1 MSQAIMLAYNPLNMA
16 NVQAQTNMSDMP
28 LRIALFV
35 VPNLPTLK
43 QALAKISLSY
53 LSLLEAKFTI
63 TDLPLTSFEG
73 DLQLA
78 IERLKNNELS
88 DDITHQSKKNVCVQI
103 RNTTHRLL
111 MIPALQAAKLKWSSH
126 AILSSAQ
133 FASSAQAPQEM
144 QTLAIL
150 QHNALLQAK
159 VMHRQTEIKHHTI
172 YTHNAENK
180 FAKLIELINQM
191 MSRTYK
197 NNNHESF
204 WFSAPFKGR
213 VTTLN
218 FLPSKKQSSS
228 KIFEHTLDSER
239 TTNES
244 MSSIV
249 LFQGSDLVN
258 AKPLLHSS
266 RLFFIVTGNNLAQL
280 RQTLVQLETNIRS
293 NSDDI
298 TLMMQQNLIDF
309 TQRQQAAHSIKK
321 AIIAPKELTLTLVI
335 QATSLFELVQEITSM
350 LSRLANQLDSQK
362 PYHTPA
368 GSVFFPAPQGEQ
380 GLTFVYPGVGT
391 VYPNMFNELYAYFP
405 QLFAQLEQEGHL
417 SAMLQADKIYSAYQ
431 SNQIDATS
439 DKKEVTSNKKKVPT
453 KTLNLNDMSLAELA
467 IAGVGTSY
475 LFTQLLTRTF
485 KLTPRFALGY
495 SMGEAAMWASLGVWK
510 TPHQLI
516 DKTLNDPLFTSMVSG
531 TLNTVKQA
539 WQQTEPI
546 HWNSFLVRA
555 SVDEI
560 NTLLPQYPR
569 VYLAIIQG
577 DTCIISGCETQC
589 TALLNALNK
598 RGIATNRVTAMH
610 TPPAMNVHSDV
621 VHFYHQDIKQE
632 NDALR
637 IKTQFIA
644 AAQPQA
650 FSFQQSDNTLA
661 ITANKIAHSL
671 ADNFCQ
677 PLNFPALIQKAQ
689 KKGAKLFVEIGA
701 DRQNTTLINKIFS
714 QNIDG
719 QQQDHAMA
727 INTKGGDSISDLLK
741 VLAQLISQNVPLSL
755 TPLLMSFEPNNHP
768 IFPPMTHTIFD
779 KGEVNVFS

>member
-1 MSQAIMLAYNPLNMA
+1 MLAHNPLKMT
-16 NVQAQTNMSDMP
+16 NVQAQTNESDMP
-28 LRIALFV
+28 LRIALFIA
-35 VPNLPTLK
+35 PNAPSLK

-63 TDLPLTSFEG
+63 TDLPLTCFEG

-78 IERLKNNELS
+78 IESLKSNGLS
-88 DDITHQSKKNVCVQI
+88 DDTTQSKKNVCVQI
-103 RNTTHRLL
+103 IGSTHRLL
-111 MIPALQAAKLKWSSH
+111 MIPALQAAKLKWPSH
-126 AILSSAQ
+126 AILSSLQ
-133 FASSAQAPQEM
+133 CASSTQAPLEKQVP
-144 QTLAIL
+144 AIL
-150 QHNALLQAK
+150 QHKALLQAK
-159 VMHRQTEIKHHTI
+159 VMHRQKEIKHHIIFTQ
-172 YTHNAENK
+172 NADNK
-180 FAKLIELINQM
+180 FAKFIELIDQLM
-191 MSRTYK
+191 RRTYK

-213 VTTLN
+213 VATLN
-218 FLPSKKQSSS
+218 FRPPEKQSC
-228 KIFEHTLDSER
+228 SEPLENR
-239 TTNES
+239 INSEIAVNES

-249 LFQGSDLVN
+249 LSQGSKLAV

-266 RLFFIVTGNNLAQL
+266 RLFFIVTGNNQAQL
-280 RQTLVQLETNIRS
+280 RQSLIQLETNIRS
-293 NSDDI
+293 KSDDV
-298 TLMMQQNLIDF
+298 TLMMQRNLIDF
-309 TQRQQAAHSIKK
+309 TQSQQATHNTKE
-321 AIIAPKELTLTLVI
+321 AIIKQKESTLTLVI
-335 QATSLFELVQEITSM
+335 QARSLFELSQEITSI
-350 LSRLANQLDSQK
+350 LSRLANPLDEKK
-362 PYHTPA
+362 PYHTPT
-368 GSVFFPAPQGEQ
+368 GSVFFPTPQGEE

-431 SNQIDATS
+431 STTN
-439 DKKEVTSNKKKVPT
+439 DKEAKR
-453 KTLNLNDMSLAELA
+453 TLPKLDDISLAELA

-475 LFTQLLTRTF
+475 LFTQLLCRSF
-485 KLTPRFALGY
+485 KLTPRFTLGY
-495 SMGEAAMWASLGVWK
+495 SMGEAAMWASLGIWQ

-516 DKTLNDPLFTSMVSG
+516 DKTLNTPLFTSMVSG
-531 TLNTVKQA
+531 TLSTVKQA

-569 VYLAIIQG
+569 AYLAIIQG
-577 DTCIISGCETQC
+577 DTCIISGCEYQC
-589 TALLNALNK
+589 RALLIALNK
-598 RGIATNRVTAMH
+598 RGIATNRITAMH

-621 VHFYHQDIKQE
+621 VQFYHQEIKRE
-632 NDALR
+632 NDTAK
-637 IKTQFIA
+637 IKTQFIT

-650 FSFQQSDNTLA
+650 FSFQQRGNTIA

-701 DRQNTTLINKIFS
+701 DRQNTTLINKIFN
-714 QNIDG
+714 QNTDG
-719 QQQDHAMA
+719 QQQYHAMA

-741 VLAQLISQNVPLSL
+741 VIAQLISQNVPLSL
-755 TPLLMSFEPNNHP
+755 APLLMSFEPERHLS
-768 IFPPMTHTIFD
+768 FPAVTHTLFD